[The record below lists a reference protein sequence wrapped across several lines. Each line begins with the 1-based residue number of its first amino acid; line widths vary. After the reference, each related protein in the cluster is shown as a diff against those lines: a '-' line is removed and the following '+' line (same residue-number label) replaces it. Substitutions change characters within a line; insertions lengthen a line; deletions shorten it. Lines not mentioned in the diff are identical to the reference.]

1 MLKPAAGTGASDVPR
16 DGIAICAIG
25 NVRCSA
31 SPVGV
36 QVTVGVA
43 HNAPARQ
50 VPPGVRGASS
60 PQPTRLSA
68 ESGKANKKRLSRL
81 IVLYLQT

>member
-60 PQPTRLSA
+60 LQPRSMST
-68 ESGKANKKRLSRL
+68 EGGMDNKERL
-81 IVLYLQT
+81 IKLIMLFPLT